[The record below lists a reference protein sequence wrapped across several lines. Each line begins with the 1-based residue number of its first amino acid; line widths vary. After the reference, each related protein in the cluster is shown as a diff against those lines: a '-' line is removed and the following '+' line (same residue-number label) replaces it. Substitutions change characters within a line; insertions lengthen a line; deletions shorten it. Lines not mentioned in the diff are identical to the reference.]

1 MKRRIIGLAL
11 AVALTFSA
19 LAGCGEK
26 TEEPVREKL
35 EHVWRTTEIELREDV
50 SISSFAMAGD
60 NVLMQASRYDEDAEE
75 MIYSV
80 IALDPET
87 LEMSEQPLE
96 IESQD
101 TSMRSF
107 AAMSDGSLL
116 LLMQSYDMEQ
126 QKSVYS
132 LYKSSG
138 GETTLLA
145 DNIESRFEVEPDSR
159 YGGDLYIR
167 SVVVGANDNIYISA
181 DSSTIVLDRDLNK
194 LYEVEHPDG
203 LDSCTA
209 TADGSVYL
217 KYYDFEGP
225 SFMKLSR
232 LDDAARGFGED
243 IVLPDNNAVNNA
255 DLYFAEGYD
264 VYIDTDNS
272 VYGYNSADGQMVEI
286 CNWTNSNII
295 RSDVRDVF
303 MLDSE
308 RMLVA
313 NSEVIESDDPEDW
326 HVEESLLLLERI
338 PDEELPEYYIVEL
351 AVAYM
356 NYGLQNQ
363 IVKFNRQ
370 SEEYRVTLVDW
381 SERQTEDM
389 SSDALLSREIVTGNI
404 PDMIMLTNF
413 GSEKNNWVAQG
424 LFCDLYELMESDE
437 SFDESSLDMEV
448 LKKFETDGKLYEM
461 VMYYTL
467 GTIFAKAENVPG
479 DSWTIA
485 EFLDWAEALPDGV
498 MISASYSTALNTI
511 LWSSLEEFVDFETGE
526 CSFDGELFGRV
537 LEFAKNQQD
546 VGYWRDVFGDD
557 ASQSELYR
565 DNKIMLCEEMN
576 IRETTS
582 MLSSMYTMTDN
593 IDDIVFVGYQMSGG
607 NGALI
612 YPSDSIAICDKS
624 LVKDGAWEFV
634 KYLLFSDSYSEY
646 NMSGLPISNKLMEI
660 YRESEVGMN
669 CVFEENGWLSWG
681 GDMTEEELEERL
693 QYETGT
699 YHKVTEADVDRLVSL
714 AKDARLRATAHPLGQ
729 QVLDIINE
737 ETEMYFASEK
747 SLEETQQVIQ
757 SRVGIYVSE
766 RS

>member
-1 MKRRIIGLAL
+1 MKRRIIGLIA
-11 AVALTFSA
+11 AAALTFGA
-19 LAGCGEK
+19 LAGCGDK

-60 NVLMQASRYDEDAEE
+60 NVLMQASNYDEEAGEI
-75 MIYSV
+75 IYS
-80 IALDPET
+80 ILTLDPET
-87 LEMSEQPLE
+87 LEVSEQPLE

-116 LLMQSYDMEQ
+116 LLMQGYDLEQ

-181 DSSTIVLDRDLNK
+181 DSSTAAFDSSMNK

-217 KYYDFEGP
+217 KYYDYEVP
-225 SFMKLSR
+225 SFMKLSK

-255 DLYFAEGYD
+255 DLYFADGYD

-272 VYGYNSADGQMVEI
+272 VYGYNAADGQMVEI

-303 MLDSE
+303 MLDDS
-308 RMLVA
+308 RMLVS

-338 PDEELPEYYIVEL
+338 PDEELPEYYIIEL
-351 AVAYM
+351 AVA
-356 NYGLQNQ
+356 NVDYGLQNQ

-389 SSDALLSREIVTGNI
+389 SSDELLSREIVAGNI
-404 PDMIMLTNF
+404 PDMIILTNF
-413 GSEKNNWVAQG
+413 GSKRTTG
-424 LFCDLYELMESDE
+424 
-437 SFDESSLDMEV
+437 SLRD
-448 LKKFETDGKLYEM
+448 
-461 VMYYTL
+461 
-467 GTIFAKAENVPG
+467 
-479 DSWTIA
+479 
-485 EFLDWAEALPDGV
+485 
-498 MISASYSTALNTI
+498 
-511 LWSSLEEFVDFETGE
+511 
-526 CSFDGELFGRV
+526 CS
-537 LEFAKNQQD
+537 
-546 VGYWRDVFGDD
+546 
-557 ASQSELYR
+557 
-565 DNKIMLCEEMN
+565 
-576 IRETTS
+576 
-582 MLSSMYTMTDN
+582 
-593 IDDIVFVGYQMSGG
+593 
-607 NGALI
+607 
-612 YPSDSIAICDKS
+612 AIC
-624 LVKDGAWEFV
+624 
-634 KYLLFSDSYSEY
+634 
-646 NMSGLPISNKLMEI
+646 MS
-660 YRESEVGMN
+660 
-669 CVFEENGWLSWG
+669 SWSR
-681 GDMTEEELEERL
+681 T
-693 QYETGT
+693 
-699 YHKVTEADVDRLVSL
+699 
-714 AKDARLRATAHPLGQ
+714 RAST
-729 QVLDIINE
+729 
-737 ETEMYFASEK
+737 K
-747 SLEETQQVIQ
+747 
-757 SRVGIYVSE
+757 R
-766 RS
+766 R

>member
-1 MKRRIIGLAL
+1 MKRRIIGLTA
-11 AVALTFSA
+11 AAALTFSA

-138 GETTLLA
+138 GETSVLIDDVTPL
-145 DNIESRFEVEPDSR
+145 FEAEASDR
-159 YGGDLYIR
+159 YGGGMYLR
-167 SVVVGANDNIYISA
+167 SIVVGANDNIYISA
-181 DSSTIVLDRDLNK
+181 DSSTIVLDSSLNK

-217 KYYDFEGP
+217 KYYDYEGP
-225 SFMKLSR
+225 SFMKLSK

-255 DLYFAEGYD
+255 DLYFADGYD

-272 VYGYNSADGQMVEI
+272 VYGYNAADGQMVEI

-303 MLDSE
+303 MLDSQ

-313 NSEVIESDDPEDW
+313 NSEVIESENPDEW
-326 HVEESLLLLERI
+326 RVEESLLLLERI
-338 PDEELPEYYIVEL
+338 PDEELPEYYIIEL
-351 AVAYM
+351 AVA
-356 NYGLQNQ
+356 NVDYGLQNQ

-389 SSDALLSREIVTGNI
+389 SSDELLSREIVAGNI
-404 PDMIMLTNF
+404 PDVIMLTYF

-437 SFDESSLDMEV
+437 SFDEASLDMDI
-448 LKKFETDGKLYEM
+448 LKKFETKGKLYEM
-461 VMYYTL
+461 VMNYTL

-479 DSWTIA
+479 DSWTVA
-485 EFLDWAEALPDGV
+485 EFLDWAEALPESV
-498 MISASYSTALNTI
+498 LISDSYSSALNTI

-546 VGYWRDVFGDD
+546 VGYWSDIFGDD
-557 ASQSELYR
+557 ATLRELYR
-565 DNKIMLCEEMN
+565 NNSIMLTEDMS

-582 MLSSMYTMTDN
+582 LLHSMYLMSDN
-593 IDDIVFVGYQMSGG
+593 IDDIVMIGYPMSGG

-612 YPSDSIAICDKS
+612 YPSESIAICDKS
-624 LVKDGAWEFV
+624 PVKNGAWEFV
-634 KYLLFSDSYSEY
+634 KYLMFDDIQADYY
-646 NMSGLPISNKLMEI
+646 RSGLPVAKKSMEM

-669 CVFEENGWLSWG
+669 CVFEENGWSSWG

-693 QYETGT
+693 KYETGT

-729 QVLDIINE
+729 QIIGIINE
-737 ETEMYFASEK
+737 ETEMYFAGEK

>member
-1 MKRRIIGLAL
+1 MTRRIIGLTA
-11 AVALTFSA
+11 AAALTFSA
-19 LAGCGEK
+19 LTGCGDK

-35 EHVWRTTEIELREDV
+35 EHVWRSTEIELGDDV
-50 SISSFAMAGD
+50 TISSFAMAGD
-60 NVLMQASRYDEDAEE
+60 NVLMQASRYDADAEE
-75 MIYSV
+75 VIYSV
-80 IALDPET
+80 ITLDPET
-87 LEMSEQPLE
+87 LEVSEQPLE

-116 LLMQSYDMEQ
+116 LLMQGYDMEQ

-181 DSSTIVLDRDLNK
+181 DSSTAAFDSSMNK

-243 IVLPDNNAVNNA
+243 IVLPENNSFNNA
-255 DLYFAEGYD
+255 DLYFADGYD
-264 VYIDTDNS
+264 VYIDTNNS
-272 VYGYNSADGQMVEI
+272 IWGYNSTDGQLTEI

-303 MLDSE
+303 MLDDS
-308 RMLVA
+308 RMLVS
-313 NSEVIESDDPEDW
+313 NSEVIESDDPEEW
-326 HVEESLLLLERI
+326 RVEESLLLLERI
-338 PDEELPEYYIVEL
+338 PDEELPEYYIIEL
-351 AVAYM
+351 AVGYTD
-356 NYGLQNQ
+356 YGMQNQ

-370 SEEYRVTLVDW
+370 SEEYRVTIVDW
-381 SERQTEDM
+381 SERETSET
-389 SSDALLSREIVTGNI
+389 SGGELLSREIVAGNI

-424 LFCDLYELMESDE
+424 LFCDLYELMNNDE
-437 SFDESSLDMEV
+437 SFDESALDMEV

-498 MISASYSTALNTI
+498 MISDSYSTALNMI

-526 CSFDGELFGRV
+526 CSFDSELFGRV

-593 IDDIVFVGYQMSGG
+593 IDDIVFVGYPMSGG

-612 YPSDSIAICDKS
+612 YPGDSIAICDKS

-634 KYLLFSDSYSEY
+634 KYLLFSDIQADYY
-646 NMSGLPISNKLMEI
+646 ISGLPISNKAMEML
-660 YRESEVGMN
+660 RESEVGMN
-669 CVFEENGWLSWG
+669 CVFEENGWSSWG

-714 AKDARLRATAHPLGQ
+714 AGDVRLRATAHPLGQ

-737 ETEMYFASEK
+737 ETEMYFAGEK

>member
-1 MKRRIIGLAL
+1 MNIRIIGLTA
-11 AVALTFSA
+11 AAALTFSA
-19 LAGCGEK
+19 LAGCGDK

-35 EHVWRTTEIELREDV
+35 EHVWRSTEIELPDGAAARA
-50 SISSFAMAGD
+50 FAMAGD
-60 NVLMQASRYDEDAEE
+60 KLLIQTREYSDDTGE
-75 MIYSV
+75 MVYS
-80 IALDPET
+80 IITLDPET
-87 LEMSEQPLE
+87 LELSKQPLDIDSE
-96 IESQD
+96 TQGLYG
-101 TSMRSF
+101 F
-107 AAMSDGSLL
+107 AALSDGALL
-116 LLMQSYDMEQ
+116 LLTQNYDMESQ
-126 QKSVYS
+126 QTTCSVCQS
-132 LYKSSG
+132 TN
-138 GETTLLA
+138 GEMSVLIDDVTPL
-145 DNIESRFEVEPDSR
+145 FEAEASDR
-159 YGGDLYIR
+159 YGGGLYLR
-167 SVVVGANDNIYISA
+167 SIVVGANDNIYISA

-217 KYYDFEGP
+217 KYYDFDGP

-243 IVLPDNNAVNNA
+243 ITLPEGNAVNNA
-255 DLYFAEGYD
+255 DLYFADGYD
-264 VYIDTDNS
+264 VYIDTNNS
-272 VYGYNSADGQMVEI
+272 VYGYNAADGQMVEI

-303 MLDSE
+303 MLDDS
-308 RMLVA
+308 RMLVS
-313 NSEVIESDDPEDW
+313 NSEVIESDDPEEW
-326 HVEESLLLLERI
+326 RVEESLLLLERI
-338 PDEELPEYYIVEL
+338 PDEELPEYYIIEL
-351 AVAYM
+351 AVAY
-356 NYGLQNQ
+356 NDYGLQNQ

-370 SEEYRVTLVDW
+370 SEEYRVTIVDW

-389 SSDALLSREIVTGNI
+389 SSDELLSREIVAGNI
-404 PDMIMLTNF
+404 PDVIMLTNI

-437 SFDESSLDMEV
+437 SFDEASLDMDI
-448 LKKFETDGKLYEM
+448 LKKFETKGKLYEM
-461 VMYYTL
+461 VMNYTL

-479 DSWTIA
+479 DSWTVA
-485 EFLDWAEALPDGV
+485 EFLDWAEALPEGV
-498 MISASYSTALNTI
+498 LISDSYSSALNTI
-511 LWSSLEEFVDFETGE
+511 LWSSLEEFVDYETGE
-526 CSFDGELFGRV
+526 CCFDGELFGRV
-537 LEFAKNQQD
+537 LEFAKSQQD
-546 VGYWRDVFGDD
+546 VGYWSDIFGDD
-557 ASQSELYR
+557 ATLRELYR
-565 DNKIMLCEEMN
+565 DNKIMLCEEMR

-593 IDDIVFVGYQMSGG
+593 IDDIVFVGYPMSGG

-737 ETEMYFASEK
+737 ETEMYFAGEK

>member
-1 MKRRIIGLAL
+1 MKRRIIGLTA
-11 AVALTFSA
+11 AAALTFSA
-19 LAGCGEK
+19 LAGCGDK

-80 IALDPET
+80 ITLDPET

-116 LLMQSYDMEQ
+116 LLMQGYDLEQ

-138 GETTLLA
+138 GETTLLT

-181 DSSTIVLDRDLNK
+181 DSSTAAFDSSMNK

-243 IVLPDNNAVNNA
+243 IVLPENNSFNNA
-255 DLYFAEGYD
+255 DLYFADGYD
-264 VYIDTDNS
+264 VYIDTNNS
-272 VYGYNSADGQMVEI
+272 IWGYNSADGQLTEI

-303 MLDSE
+303 MLDDS
-308 RMLVA
+308 RMLVS
-313 NSEVIESDDPEDW
+313 NSEVIESDDPEEW
-326 HVEESLLLLERI
+326 RVEESLLLLERI
-338 PDEELPEYYIVEL
+338 PDEELPEYYIIEL
-351 AVAYM
+351 AVGYTD
-356 NYGLQNQ
+356 YGMQNQ

-370 SEEYRVTLVDW
+370 SEEYRVTIVDW
-381 SERQTEDM
+381 SERETEEA
-389 SSDALLSREIVTGNI
+389 SGGELLSREIVAGNI
-404 PDMIMLTNF
+404 PDVIMLTNF
-413 GSEKNNWVAQG
+413 GTEKNNWIAQG

-437 SFDESSLDMEV
+437 SFDESALDMEV

-461 VMYYTL
+461 VMNYTL

-479 DSWTIA
+479 DSWTVE
-485 EFLDWAEALPDGV
+485 EFLDWAEALPEDA
-498 MISASYSTALNTI
+498 MISDGYLSPMITL
-511 LWSSLEEFVDFETGE
+511 LRSSLEEFVDYETGE
-526 CSFDGELFGRV
+526 CSFDGELFGRL
-537 LEFAKNQQD
+537 LEFAKSQQGS
-546 VGYWRDVFGDD
+546 VSWYEKFGDD
-557 ASQSELYR
+557 ASLMELYR
-565 DNKIMLCEEMN
+565 NDSIMLSEESRMYDV
-576 IRETTS
+576 TS
-582 MLSSMYTMTDN
+582 MLSSMYNISDNLDDVVMIGYPMT
-593 IDDIVFVGYQMSGG
+593 GG

-612 YPSDSIAICDKS
+612 YPISSIAICNDS
-624 LVKDGAWEFV
+624 LVKEGAWEFV
-634 KYLLFSDSYSEY
+634 KFLMLDKSNYDYY
-646 NMSGLPISNKLMEI
+646 MSGLPISNSAMEK
-660 YRESEVGMN
+660 YREGEVGIH
-669 CVFEENGWLSWG
+669 CIFEENGWSSWNG
-681 GDMTEEELEERL
+681 EMTEEELAERL
-693 QYETGT
+693 QNESGI
-699 YHKVTEADVDRLVSL
+699 YHQVSEADFDRFISL
-714 AKDARLRATAHPLGQ
+714 AGDARLNANAQPLGQ
-729 QVLDIINE
+729 QIIDIINE
-737 ETEMYFASEK
+737 ETEMYFAGEK
-747 SLEETQQVIQ
+747 SLAETQQVIQ